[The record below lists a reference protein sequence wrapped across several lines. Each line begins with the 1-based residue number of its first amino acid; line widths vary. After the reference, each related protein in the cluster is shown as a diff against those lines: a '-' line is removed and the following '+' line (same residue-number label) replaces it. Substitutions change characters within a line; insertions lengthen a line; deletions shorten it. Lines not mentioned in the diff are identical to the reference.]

1 MRLTREKTVRLS
13 HRIIDFL
20 VSSPDVDFV
29 EDRHHPPGNRHHYY
43 RVAESRSPGGH
54 RSPRQNRLA
63 EKRNPRR
70 QRRVGHPLPQI
81 LRRGPETH
89 GRSRSPNPLNTVILA
104 TPAKKSARQK
114 NRAPDV
120 KTFNCQL

>member
-29 EDRHHPPGNRHHYY
+29 EDRDTIRQEIVSIITALLKVEAQVDTEV
-43 RVAESRSPGGH
+43 R
-54 RSPRQNRLA
+54 RQNRLP

-81 LRRGPETH
+81 LR
-89 GRSRSPNPLNTVILA
+89 
-104 TPAKKSARQK
+104 
-114 NRAPDV
+114 
-120 KTFNCQL
+120 